1 MTEIIEQTSNLTVKI
16 LIIGDSVVGKTCLLL
31 RFSKNNF
38 KSETVYTIGVHF
50 MDRTM
55 EVSGQLVK
63 IQGWDTAG
71 QERFRTITRAFY
83 RGSHGVMIVYDVTS
97 RKSFEN
103 VEYWIQ
109 NLKENTAVSDLSIL
123 LMGNKIDLEEER
135 VVSTEEGENLA
146 KQHNIPFF
154 ETSAKTGENV
164 EKCFLLLTEQ
174 SLKKKHYNDSSKQTK
189 QTTNVEIET
198 QPKKKCC

>member
-71 QERFRTITRAFY
+71 QVMNFFFSFLSRNRFY
-83 RGSHGVMIVYDVTS
+83 RT
-97 RKSFEN
+97 KSLFFDLDLLFTRPFVFTDQKKN
-103 VEYWIQ
+103 KGIKGT
-109 NLKENTAVSDLSIL
+109 KET
-123 LMGNKIDLEEER
+123 
-135 VVSTEEGENLA
+135 
-146 KQHNIPFF
+146 KQPIKKMLGFR
-154 ETSAKTGENV
+154 
-164 EKCFLLLTEQ
+164 
-174 SLKKKHYNDSSKQTK
+174 LKKNY
-189 QTTNVEIET
+189 
-198 QPKKKCC
+198 

>member
-1 MTEIIEQTSNLTVKI
+1 
-16 LIIGDSVVGKTCLLL
+16 
-31 RFSKNNF
+31 
-38 KSETVYTIGVHF
+38 

-109 NLKENTAVSDLSIL
+109 NLKENTTVSDLSIL

-146 KQHNIPFF
+146 AQHNVPFF

-189 QTTNVEIET
+189 QTTNVGIEI